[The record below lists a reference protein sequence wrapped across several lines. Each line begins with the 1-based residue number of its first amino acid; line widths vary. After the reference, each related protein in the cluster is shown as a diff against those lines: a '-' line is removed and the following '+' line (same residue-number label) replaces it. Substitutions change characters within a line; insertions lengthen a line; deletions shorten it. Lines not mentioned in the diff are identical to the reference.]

1 MKTLT
6 TPPPAEQATDFGFC
20 SDCGSPLTLE
30 DVLCELERCEFAEIE
45 DLMYV
50 AFFDEEFFFSTQVWV
65 SRTADLEVVVDVA
78 VMQFEERGID
88 VSEMELL
95 HIHHMAEDTP
105 GIGIKFFDKP
115 EVLA

>member
-1 MKTLT
+1 MTTLT
-6 TPPPAEQATDFGFC
+6 TPPTAEQATDYGYC
-20 SDCGSPLTLE
+20 TDCGTPLCAQ
-30 DVLCELERCEFAEIE
+30 DALCARERCEFAGIE
-45 DLMYV
+45 DLMFV

-78 VMQFEERGID
+78 FMQFEERGID